1 MNKPLYV
8 LLLLITLC
16 NAYAFGQ
23 KTVSVSVTA
32 APVFASTSYVRRY
45 FYPNSNGQ
53 VVEPIFINGRRWS
66 TGYSA
71 GVMVHYTYAPGWS
84 VASGVWYGQLSVR
97 QERLPIMGEGAST
110 VSSRAVRV
118 PLLINYRSSTK
129 RLSPYFSLGV
139 LVDFPFTSRVVV
151 ARANEP
157 TQRLRLDTGKGPVF
171 QPLLSAGVDYQI
183 NSRYALSVQ
192 PTWTYNMGRFGG
204 SATYNPSF
212 ELSLLTQL
220 VYKL

>member
-8 LLLLITLC
+8 LLLLITLFNSC
-16 NAYAFGQ
+16 AFGQ
-23 KTVSVSVTA
+23 KKVSVSVTA

-45 FYPNSNGQ
+45 FYPNSDGQ

-66 TGYSA
+66 TGFSA
-71 GVMVHYTYAPGWS
+71 GVTVQYTYAPGWS
-84 VASGVWYGQLSVR
+84 VASGLWYGQLSVR
-97 QERLPIMGEGAST
+97 QERLPIMGEGQST
-110 VSSRAVRV
+110 VSSRAIRLPFLV
-118 PLLINYRSSTK
+118 NYRSSTQ

-151 ARANEP
+151 TRANES
-157 TQRLRLDTGKGPVF
+157 TQRLSLDSGKGPVF
-171 QPLLSAGVDYQI
+171 QPLLSAGADYQLS
-183 NSRYALSVQ
+183 SRYSLLVQ